1 MAYSTVA
8 NIESEFKDIDF
19 SASTTITDTEVGVFI
34 DEADAFIDASIDN
47 RYEVPVTGAASLLI
61 LKTISIWLVK
71 ARILSILSVKT
82 PQDKTKQDPDG
93 PTLRK
98 DALKMLEMISKGQLT
113 LIDATLVD
121 TEGGMV
127 SHLMNET
134 IQKQFKTNQDQ
145 W

>member
-8 NIESEFKDIDF
+8 NVESEFKDIDF
-19 SASTTITDTEVGVFI
+19 SASTTITDTEVTAFI
-34 DEADAFIDASIDN
+34 SEADALIDATIDN
-47 RYEVPVTGAASLLI
+47 RYVVPVTGAASLLI

-113 LIDATLVD
+113 LVDATLVD
-121 TEGGMV
+121 TEGGMT
-127 SHLMNET
+127 SYLMDAT
-134 IQKQFKTNQDQ
+134 IQKQFKTNRDQ